1 MNFQKNSQKKEI
13 NIRNEKTFMNVFIG
27 QMYKFDDQLKMKFT
41 ARWKPAA
48 KLSAKGNCFSSQF
61 CGSVSIFFFL
71 PADIKHLKAL
81 RSEFAFNNVRIV
93 PDSDLAEYPAN
104 LFAGYRKSA

>member
-1 MNFQKNSQKKEI
+1 
-13 NIRNEKTFMNVFIG
+13 
-27 QMYKFDDQLKMKFT
+27 MYKFDDQLKMKFT
-41 ARWKPAA
+41 ARWKHAA

-61 CGSVSIFFFL
+61 CGSVSILFL
-71 PADIKHLKAL
+71 PADIKHLKDL

-93 PDSDLAEYPAN
+93 PDSDLAGYPAN